1 MPTNDN
7 TDIILIQDSREQN
20 GYGPLF
26 KSPFVIQG
34 LDTGDY
40 SVLGL
45 EDRIAIER
53 KSLPDLLG
61 SLTKGRKRFEKELQR
76 ARAYHRFFIIVEASQ
91 GTLLD
96 GDFQDISQVNPR
108 SIWET
113 IAAFSVR
120 YGVPFIPCQNR
131 RIGAA
136 LTESLLTK
144 YARESV
150 RGIDTMRRAARRLE
164 RSPVEQ
170 AVEF

>member
-1 MPTNDN
+1 MPTD
-7 TDIILIQDSREQN
+7 TDVILIQDSREQN

-34 LDTGDY
+34 LETGDY

-45 EDRIAIER
+45 EDRIAVER

-61 SLTKGRKRFEKELQR
+61 SLTKGRKRFEQELKR
-76 ARAYHRFFIIVEASQ
+76 ARAYHRFFVVVEASQ
-91 GTLLD
+91 ATLLD
-96 GDFQDISQVNPR
+96 GDYQDISLVNPL

-120 YGVPFIPCQNR
+120 YGIPFLACQNR

-144 YARESV
+144 YAREST
-150 RGIDTMRRAARRLE
+150 RGVDTMRRAVRRLE
-164 RSPVEQ
+164 RSPVVQ
-170 AVEF
+170 AIEI